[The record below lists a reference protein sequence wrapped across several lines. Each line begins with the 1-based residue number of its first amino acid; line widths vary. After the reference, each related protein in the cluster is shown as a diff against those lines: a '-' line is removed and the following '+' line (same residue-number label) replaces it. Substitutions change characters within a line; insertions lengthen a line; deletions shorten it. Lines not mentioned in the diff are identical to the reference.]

1 MSHKRKRS
9 IIIGTLC
16 GVLLLMVVGY
26 AAFSSVL
33 NIKGTSSISSNWNI
47 KITNIE
53 SKNATSGA
61 TEKEA
66 PTGEG
71 TLSAT
76 FNVDLKSPGD
86 SIEYEITVTN
96 GGNIDA
102 KLNEINLTDTNNPAI
117 KFTVS
122 MVKDGVEI
130 TDMEQMK
137 TMPLNTGEN
146 CIFKIKIEFLT
157 GVVIDD
163 KNLSSKLT
171 VTLDY
176 NQNDGGGTV
185 PGPAPEGTIS
195 MKGVYVPVVEE
206 GSEQDGLYLD
216 TYGTVSEDTNINARY
231 VYKGAN
237 PDNYITF
244 NNELWRI
251 ISMETDGTLKIMKKD
266 KVTQNAWDNTNS
278 NDWARPASLN
288 TYLNEDYY
296 NSLDSNSRNLI
307 QNHAWGIGPVTF
319 NMTHGS
325 YLENQ
330 IASENSVTWTGNI
343 GLMSVSDV
351 IRANPDIK
359 NCKNLGYHNA
369 NYKICKNTNYILL
382 VDYSKC
388 TINPYRD
395 NSDGVIRFSG
405 EGDATNFQANLNGY
419 PVYPALYLKSDITLS
434 GSGTETDPF
443 TIQ

>member
-1 MSHKRKRS
+1 MSYKMSEKKKRN
-9 IIIGTLC
+9 IIIGSLC

-33 NIKGTSSISSNWNI
+33 NIKGTSTISSNWDI

-53 SKNATSGA
+53 STNATSGA
-61 TEKEA
+61 TDKEA

-76 FNVDLKSPGD
+76 FNVDLKNPGD
-86 SIEYEITVTN
+86 SIEYNITVTN

-137 TMPLNTGEN
+137 TMPLNMGEN
-146 CIFKIKIEFLT
+146 CIFKVKIEFLT

-163 KNLSSKLT
+163 KNLSSNLT

-176 NQNDGGGTV
+176 NQNDGNGTDG
-185 PGPAPEGTIS
+185 PGTAPEGTVS

-216 TYGTVSEDTNINARY
+216 TYGTTEDTNINARY

-237 PDNYITF
+237 PNNYITF
-244 NNELWRI
+244 NNEDAGWRI
-251 ISMETDGTLKIMKKD
+251 IAMETDGTLKIMKKD

-278 NDWARPASLN
+278 NNWARPASLN

-307 QNHAWGIGPVTF
+307 Q
-319 NMTHGS
+319 
-325 YLENQ
+325 
-330 IASENSVTWTGNI
+330 
-343 GLMSVSDV
+343 
-351 IRANPDIK
+351 
-359 NCKNLGYHNA
+359 
-369 NYKICKNTNYILL
+369 
-382 VDYSKC
+382 
-388 TINPYRD
+388 
-395 NSDGVIRFSG
+395 
-405 EGDATNFQANLNGY
+405 
-419 PVYPALYLKSDITLS
+419 
-434 GSGTETDPF
+434 
-443 TIQ
+443 